1 MNNIVD
7 RLLFNATEGQLR
19 NVLAMAS
26 RSIPKSE
33 LVAMFRKEAALSA
46 AEAFDESVADLTW

>member
-7 RLLFNATEGQLR
+7 RLLFNASESQLR
-19 NVLAMAS
+19 NVLAVAS
-26 RSIPKSE
+26 RSIPTNE

-46 AEAFDESVADLTW
+46 AEALDESIAS